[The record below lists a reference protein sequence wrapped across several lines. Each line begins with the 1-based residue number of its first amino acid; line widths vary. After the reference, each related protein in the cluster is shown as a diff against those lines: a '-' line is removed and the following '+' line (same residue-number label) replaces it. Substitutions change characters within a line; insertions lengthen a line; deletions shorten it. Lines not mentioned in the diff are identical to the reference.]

1 MTWGTLI
8 GAGLGAGAGAFLGG
22 PVGAGV
28 GMSLGGTLGGALE
41 GAFEDPKAPQAPYV
55 DPAYYDT
62 GGLDS
67 ISADAKARATAA
79 AKRQGYSADWG
90 MSDQDRALALDA
102 RARQMGVAD
111 DLEAF
116 LRGDRVSL
124 AEQQRREGQIS
135 AANEATQ
142 LAASARGGA
151 GAQILAQQG
160 AQQAGLVASLQGNR
174 EAAMLRAQEEANTRG
189 QLAGLLGQARGQDL
203 SMRGQ
208 SQDQARFDVDAQY
221 RNRDSNDAQ
230 QRFYDSLRL
239 QGEQGAA
246 QVRQAQGAASMGSQQ
261 AVLGYQAAA
270 DQQKAQSDRDLIAGV
285 GSAGSGLAQL
295 GMQSSS
301 KPATG
306 PAPAPAP
313 TTASAPQQTSSWAG
327 YGSSDV
333 VDPWDPNRRKV

>member
-1 MTWGTLI
+1 MAWGSLI
-8 GAGLGAGAGAFLGG
+8 GAGLGAGAGAFFGG

-28 GMSLGGTLGGALE
+28 GMSLGGALGGFVE
-41 GAFEDPKAPQAPYV
+41 GAFDDPSAPAAPYV

-62 GGLDS
+62 SGLDS
-67 ISADAKARATAA
+67 ISADAKARADAA
-79 AKRQGYSADWG
+79 ARREGFAADWG

-102 RARQMGVAD
+102 RNRQMGLAD
-111 DLEAF
+111 DLEAY

-124 AEQQRREGQIS
+124 AEQQRREGQIR
-135 AANEATQ
+135 AANEATN

-160 AQQAGLVASLQGNR
+160 AQQQQTAAMLQGNR
-174 EAAMLRAQEEANTRG
+174 EAAQLRAQEEAAARG
-189 QLAGLLGQARGQDL
+189 QLAGLLGQTRGQDL

-208 SQDQARFDVDAQY
+208 SQGQAQFDVEAQY
-221 RNRDSNDAQ
+221 RNRDANDAQ

-239 QGEQGAA
+239 QGQQSAA
-246 QVRQAQGAASMGSQQ
+246 QVKQAQGSASLGSQQ

-270 DQQKAQSDRDLIAGV
+270 DQQKAQSERDLAAGL
-285 GSAGSGLAQL
+285 ASGGMGVAQL

-301 KPATG
+301 KPA

-313 TTASAPQQTSSWAG
+313 APQQASPWQG

-333 VDPWDPNRRKV
+333 VDPWDPKRRMV

>member
-1 MTWGTLI
+1 MAWGSLI
-8 GAGLGAGAGAFLGG
+8 GAGLGAGAGAVFGG

-28 GMSLGGTLGGALE
+28 GMSLGGALGGFVE
-41 GAFEDPKAPQAPYV
+41 GAFDDPSAPAAPYV

-62 GGLDS
+62 SGLDS
-67 ISADAKARATAA
+67 ISADAKARADAA
-79 AKRQGYSADWG
+79 AKREGFAADWS
-90 MSDQDRALALDA
+90 MPDQDRALALDA

-111 DLEAF
+111 DLEAY

-124 AEQQRREGQIS
+124 AEQQRREGQIR
-135 AANEATQ
+135 AANEATN

-160 AQQAGLVASLQGNR
+160 AQQQQTAAMLQGNR
-174 EAAMLRAQEEANTRG
+174 EAAMLRAQEEAAARG

-208 SQDQARFDVDAQY
+208 SQGQAQFDVEAQY

-239 QGEQGAA
+239 QGQQSAA
-246 QVRQAQGAASMGSQQ
+246 QVKQAQGAASLGSQQ
-261 AVLGYQAAA
+261 TVLGYQAAA
-270 DQQKAQSDRDLIAGV
+270 EQQKAQSERDLTAGLV
-285 GSAGSGLAQL
+285 SGGMGVAQL

-301 KPATG
+301 KPASA

-313 TTASAPQQTSSWAG
+313 QQASPWQG

-333 VDPWDPNRRKV
+333 VDPWDPKRRMV

>member
-1 MTWGTLI
+1 
-8 GAGLGAGAGAFLGG
+8 
-22 PVGAGV
+22 
-28 GMSLGGTLGGALE
+28 
-41 GAFEDPKAPQAPYV
+41 
-55 DPAYYDT
+55 
-62 GGLDS
+62 
-67 ISADAKARATAA
+67 
-79 AKRQGYSADWG
+79 
-90 MSDQDRALALDA
+90 
-102 RARQMGVAD
+102 MGVAD

-116 LRGDRVSL
+116 LRGDQVSL

-239 QGEQGAA
+239 QGEQG
-246 QVRQAQGAASMGSQQ
+246 
-261 AVLGYQAAA
+261 
-270 DQQKAQSDRDLIAGV
+270 
-285 GSAGSGLAQL
+285 GSAGAPGPGRGLDGLTAGRPWL
-295 GMQSSS
+295 PGRGR
-301 KPATG
+301 PAEG
-306 PAPAPAP
+306 PERP
-313 TTASAPQQTSSWAG
+313 
-327 YGSSDV
+327 
-333 VDPWDPNRRKV
+333 

>member
-1 MTWGTLI
+1 MAWGTLI
-8 GAGLGAGAGAFLGG
+8 GSGLGAGAGAFFGG

-28 GMSLGGTLGGALE
+28 GTSLGGAVGGFVE
-41 GAFEDPKAPQAPYV
+41 GAFDDPSAPAAPYV

-62 GGLDS
+62 SGLDS
-67 ISADAKARATAA
+67 ISADAKARADAA
-79 AKRQGYSADWG
+79 ARREGFAADWG

-102 RARQMGVAD
+102 RNRQMGLAD
-111 DLEAF
+111 DLEAY

-124 AEQQRREGQIS
+124 AEQQRREGQIR
-135 AANEATQ
+135 AANEGTN

-160 AQQAGLVASLQGNR
+160 AQQQQTAAMLQGNR
-174 EAAMLRAQEEANTRG
+174 EAAQLRAQEEAAARG
-189 QLAGLLGQARGQDL
+189 QLAGLLGQTRGQDL

-208 SQDQARFDVDAQY
+208 SQGQAQFDVEAQY
-221 RNRDSNDAQ
+221 RNRDANDAQ

-239 QGEQGAA
+239 QGQQSAA
-246 QVRQAQGAASMGSQQ
+246 QVKLAQGSASLGSQQ

-270 DQQKAQSDRDLIAGV
+270 DQQKAQSERDLAAGLT
-285 GSAGSGLAQL
+285 SGGMGVAQL

-301 KPATG
+301 KPA

-313 TTASAPQQTSSWAG
+313 APQQASPWQG

-333 VDPWDPNRRKV
+333 VDPWDPKRRMV

>member
-1 MTWGTLI
+1 MAWGSLI
-8 GAGLGAGAGAFLGG
+8 GAGLGAGAGAVFGG

-28 GMSLGGTLGGALE
+28 GMSLGGALGGFVE
-41 GAFEDPKAPQAPYV
+41 GAFDDPSAPAAPYV

-62 GGLDS
+62 SGLDS
-67 ISADAKARATAA
+67 ISADAKARADAA
-79 AKRQGYSADWG
+79 AKREGFAADWS

-111 DLEAF
+111 DLEAY

-124 AEQQRREGQIS
+124 AEQQRREGQIR
-135 AANEATQ
+135 AANEGTN

-160 AQQAGLVASLQGNR
+160 AQQQQTAAMLQGNR
-174 EAAMLRAQEEANTRG
+174 EAAMLRAQEEAAARG

-208 SQDQARFDVDAQY
+208 SQGQAQFDVEAQY

-239 QGEQGAA
+239 QGQQSAA
-246 QVRQAQGAASMGSQQ
+246 QVKQAQGAASLGSQQ
-261 AVLGYQAAA
+261 TVLGYQAAA
-270 DQQKAQSDRDLIAGV
+270 EQQKAQSERDLTAGLV
-285 GSAGSGLAQL
+285 SGGMGVAQL

-301 KPATG
+301 KPASA

-313 TTASAPQQTSSWAG
+313 QQASPWQG

-333 VDPWDPNRRKV
+333 VDPWDPKRRMV

>member
-1 MTWGTLI
+1 MAWGSLI
-8 GAGLGAGAGAFLGG
+8 GAGLGAGAGAIFGG

-28 GMSLGGTLGGALE
+28 GMSLGGALGGFVE
-41 GAFEDPKAPQAPYV
+41 GAFDDPSAPAAPYV

-62 GGLDS
+62 SGLDS
-67 ISADAKARATAA
+67 ISADAKARADAA
-79 AKRQGYSADWG
+79 AKREGFAADWS

-102 RARQMGVAD
+102 RARQMGLAD
-111 DLEAF
+111 DLEAY

-124 AEQQRREGQIS
+124 AEQQRREGQIR
-135 AANEATQ
+135 AANEATN

-160 AQQAGLVASLQGNR
+160 AQQQQTAAMLQGNR
-174 EAAMLRAQEEANTRG
+174 EEAMLRAQEEAAARG

-208 SQDQARFDVDAQY
+208 SQGQAQFDVEAQY

-239 QGEQGAA
+239 QGQQSAA
-246 QVRQAQGAASMGSQQ
+246 QVKQAQGAASLGSQQ
-261 AVLGYQAAA
+261 TVLGYQAAA
-270 DQQKAQSDRDLIAGV
+270 EQQKAQSERDLTAGLV
-285 GSAGSGLAQL
+285 SGGMGVAQL

-301 KPATG
+301 KPASA

-313 TTASAPQQTSSWAG
+313 QQASPWQG

-333 VDPWDPNRRKV
+333 VDPWDPKRRMV